1 MRVTALVL
9 AILPCFAAG
18 AKYGPDHH
26 AAWVTALSHADAAVG
41 DGDGTVSA
49 EEWGRLVDNSQLLA
63 SRLVDDISAP
73 SYLRRVDTDGDS
85 RVSRAELAAAL
96 HSAPPPPRGSPAE
109 RRQQQDKK
117 PSEEEAN
124 EAIDARAGEIM
135 QAHDADG
142 DGTLHKGEVVSFLR
156 EGVRATHDELR
167 RSPRIAAVAAVTAR
181 HRHDQG
187 GGTGGAKNGDKA
199 KAHDRFLG
207 LLADVGFEMNDLA
220 ALASTH
226 ARLAEKYKDEL

>member
-1 MRVTALVL
+1 MRSIVLV
-9 AILPCFAAG
+9 ILPCFAAA
-18 AKYGPDHH
+18 AKYGPTHH

-41 DGDGTVSA
+41 DGDGKVSA
-49 EEWGRLVDNSQLLA
+49 EEWARLVDHSQRLA

-73 SYLRRVDTDGDS
+73 SYLRRVDTDGDN
-85 RVSRAELAAAL
+85 RVSRVELAAAL
-96 HSAPPPPRGSPAE
+96 HNAPPPPRGSPAE
-109 RRQQQDKK
+109 RRQQQQEKK

-124 EAIDARAGEIM
+124 AAIDARADEIL

-142 DGTLHKGEVVSFLR
+142 DGTLYGGEVVSFLR
-156 EGVRATHDELR
+156 EGVKAAHDELR
-167 RSPRIAAVAAVTAR
+167 RSDRVRAVAAVTGA

-187 GGTGGAKNGDKA
+187 HDGAKSNPA
-199 KAHDRFLG
+199 AHDRFLG
-207 LLADVGFEMNDLA
+207 LLGDVGFEMNDLA